1 VISTR
6 KFASRLEGFLWVP
19 ESGLLDAAQTVNA
32 WKRLGIKRICAPPN
46 LLETL
51 NPSEHRG
58 IRFTGTVGYPTGC
71 HTLGTKRMEALE
83 CVRFGA
89 KSADIVL
96 TPELLRGPAGPIER
110 EMSALLSTVPELDV
124 FFAVEEHWMTR
135 EEWDVFLRV
144 LRDLEPPGLMIGTA
158 FSMGRPEVDRILGLQ
173 RRAPKKTRVKM
184 FMNGRG
190 EARTLVER
198 GVDIIQSG
206 DPGSLLS
213 DGV

>member
-1 VISTR
+1 
-6 KFASRLEGFLWVP
+6 
-19 ESGLLDAAQTVNA
+19 
-32 WKRLGIKRICAPPN
+32 
-46 LLETL
+46 
-51 NPSEHRG
+51 
-58 IRFTGTVGYPTGC
+58 
-71 HTLGTKRMEALE
+71 
-83 CVRFGA
+83 
-89 KSADIVL
+89 
-96 TPELLRGPAGPIER
+96 
-110 EMSALLSTVPELDV
+110 
-124 FFAVEEHWMTR
+124 MTR

-158 FSMGRPEVDRILGLQ
+158 FSKGRPEVDRILGLQ